1 MFLHTRADHMWRA
14 LVWRHETWMHGRVSM
29 LAASG
34 QSPQTL
40 PRTLE
45 PKRLEDL
52 AAASNLAA
60 VDTLGLAR

>member
-14 LVWRHETWMHGRVSM
+14 LVWRHEAWMHGRASM
-29 LAASG
+29 LAASWQWP
-34 QSPQTL
+34 QSL

-52 AAASNLAA
+52 APASSLAA
-60 VDTLGLAR
+60 DHAHGLER